1 MTESLAGISMSP
13 SSPTV
18 GGIAADRLK
27 SFIERLEQLETEKT
41 QIQDF
46 IKEVFEEAK
55 SAGFDV
61 KVIRQILRIRKQD
74 AETLAEQEELLDL
87 YRRALGMSPSR

>member
-1 MTESLAGISMSP
+1 MSTTDSTS
-13 SSPTV
+13 SSPDPLKPQV

-27 SFIERLEQLETEKT
+27 SFIERLERLELEKVQL
-41 QIQDF
+41 QDF
-46 IKEVFEEAK
+46 VKDVFDEAK

-61 KVIRQILRIRKQD
+61 KVIRQILKLRKQD

-87 YRRALGMSPSR
+87 YKHALGMI